1 MKNSGSQ
8 HPTLTPTRLSD
19 VGLMPIHTHGV
30 SRENVTPYTT
40 RCEQQQK
47 KGMEV
52 PNSCEGIS
60 AWLSPTDSH
69 VKLFDIAQWL
79 YLDMHIYRAVW
90 HKWANKAK
98 PDFSFNK

>member
-1 MKNSGSQ
+1 MIFSMKNSGSQ

-47 KGMEV
+47 KKG
-52 PNSCEGIS
+52 
-60 AWLSPTDSH
+60 WKYQT
-69 VKLFDIAQWL
+69 
-79 YLDMHIYRAVW
+79 AVMGFL
-90 HKWANKAK
+90 HGFPQQILMSNCLI
-98 PDFSFNK
+98 